1 MEKLNIDAETA
12 KLADL
17 LADASQKL
25 RSGQLTLDQLEVF
38 LKEVF
43 SKFIPIQEVPTVLE
57 TSKKENKVI
66 KIMHTLKLD
75 AVNGRETIS
84 SSKKLFAQISRDLS
98 FLTERMEIDRTSL
111 ECQLKDKTKETPE
124 VEIEFCEIK
133 EFPLLKEIFASV
145 SDDLSKLCLTQHQF
159 INFIIKYKNLI
170 KSGDQIFF
178 LLTENIY
185 ASMRAESV
193 GFCIEIKQL
202 REGSYVG
209 YCGRHHC
216 ILYQKI
222 LIEAK

>member
-98 FLTERMEIDRTSL
+98 FLTERMEIDRTS
-111 ECQLKDKTKETPE
+111 
-124 VEIEFCEIK
+124 
-133 EFPLLKEIFASV
+133 
-145 SDDLSKLCLTQHQF
+145 
-159 INFIIKYKNLI
+159 
-170 KSGDQIFF
+170 
-178 LLTENIY
+178 
-185 ASMRAESV
+185 
-193 GFCIEIKQL
+193 
-202 REGSYVG
+202 
-209 YCGRHHC
+209 
-216 ILYQKI
+216 
-222 LIEAK
+222 